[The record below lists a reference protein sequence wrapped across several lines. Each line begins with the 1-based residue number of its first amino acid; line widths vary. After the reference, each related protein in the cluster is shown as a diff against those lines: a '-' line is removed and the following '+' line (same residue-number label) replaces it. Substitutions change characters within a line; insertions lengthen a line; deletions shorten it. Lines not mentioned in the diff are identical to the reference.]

1 MDKVWSVFWKF
12 FLIVIVAAVIVSII
26 LGIERQSSALA
37 ADLLQKTMVIAMGIC
52 GVIGIAVVPVELY
65 FTDRANRV
73 KNGRFGSGLD
83 SGNENASI

>member
-1 MDKVWSVFWKF
+1 MDKIWPVFWKF

-65 FTDRANRV
+65 FTDRANRA
-73 KNGRFGSGLD
+73 KNEKLGRVLGA
-83 SGNENASI
+83 GNENASI